1 MLLHISAPAK
11 GRDAS
16 NSTGPSKHILQVLW
30 RCKDA
35 CEPSAAASSP
45 PANQWLTYSKSCC
58 NLTSMWSASPFSPS
72 LAKQGDAAAVL
83 YHHLGSLQLSLSVS
97 FGQPLHHLRVEG
109 SQVQKHQ
116 NLQDENIWRHCLWDL
131 DVEPHQWPPII
142 RDGIDTIPFAQAFT
156 ENTETCLPLDS
167 PLAKKIFES
176 SHLANLANLLLAYTA
191 LLLLSQQGASAS
203 DKRLGCNCPS
213 SKELLTPT
221 CQYKRCATANPTKWT
236 LYDM

>member
-1 MLLHISAPAK
+1 MLQGRLWTISSFIAACKSVVDLLQKLLQLDFDAICIPLLAKPCQARWRSSRAVSSPWISPAFSFSFL
-11 GRDAS
+11 R
-16 NSTGPSKHILQVLW
+16 
-30 RCKDA
+30 
-35 CEPSAAASSP
+35 AASSS
-45 PANQWLTYSKSCC
+45 PAGWRESSAKTPKSPGWKH
-58 NLTSMWSASPFSPS
+58 LEPLPVRSWRRASP
-72 LAKQGDAAAVL
+72 VT
-83 YHHLGSLQLSLSVS
+83 
-97 FGQPLHHLRVEG
+97 
-109 SQVQKHQ
+109 
-116 NLQDENIWRHCLWDL
+116 
-131 DVEPHQWPPII
+131 QWPPII

-191 LLLLSQQGASAS
+191 LLLLSQQAASAS

-236 LYDM
+236 